1 MYLKELRIWN
11 FRKYGS
17 INSADNTLPGTI
29 VHFHPTFNLL
39 IGENDSGKTAIID
52 AIKLTLGTTSD
63 DNLRITDEDF
73 YVSKEGESTTEL
85 KIECFLSG
93 LTKEEAGMFFEWLTF
108 DHEGKYELQVRLI
121 AKKKAAEAGIPE
133 RIDKYIK
140 AGPEV
145 SSTRLEGLARE
156 ILRTTYL
163 KPLRNAEIELQ
174 PGIRSRLAQIL
185 RSHPA
190 FVVKDR
196 SVKHELEETFE
207 EANKQVE
214 AFFDKPYG
222 SDENKTIQVQL
233 IRYLEEF
240 FNKPV
245 GEEAKPKSLFKI
257 TSVKLNEIL
266 RRLSLLLEEV
276 PSGLGS
282 LNLLFIAAELLLHD
296 DDLALGPNL
305 TLIEE
310 IEAHLHP
317 QAQLRLIKYLQEK
330 VTGEPGSLGSQFILS
345 THSTTLAAST
355 QLKHIILLHDG
366 VAYPMGAEHT
376 DLAPDDYEFL
386 ERFLDATK
394 SNLFFAKGVVFVEG
408 DAENLLLPTIANLM
422 DRPLHKYG
430 VSIVNIGNTAFK
442 RYVKIYS
449 RSAAWLEFYPDNK
462 MKLPVSVVT
471 DLDVRPIE
479 YYLDKKKKSD
489 ELPTLKDIYIINDEN
504 IGQVAD
510 QLEIESE
517 QINHLLNQAFG
528 TKSSFKEELQS
539 YAKVSGAAFTKIIEL
554 TTKSLSAET
563 IDSLRT
569 HKAQK
574 LNETYGNTQGNIKFY
589 FAQKWTL
596 EYEIAL
602 SSLGMMLA
610 EAIHTIQ
617 HKDMDAAERQKKFAA
632 QKEFLESLPVEERAY
647 QIYRPLLKK
656 NVSKA
661 TAAQYLAV
669 ILQKDSAEVKQILLA
684 DENLSY
690 LRDAIY
696 NVTGGAPRNAT

>member
-1 MYLKELRIWN
+1 MYLKKLSIWN
-11 FRKYGS
+11 FRKYGVS
-17 INSADNTLPGTI
+17 GAGNNLPGII

-63 DNLRITDEDF
+63 DSLRIVDEDF
-73 YVSKEGESTTEL
+73 FVSKNEESATEI
-85 KIECFLSG
+85 KIECILSG
-93 LTKEEAGMFFEWLTF
+93 LSNEEAGTFFEWLTF
-108 DHEGKYELQVRLI
+108 DVEGNYELQVRLT
-121 AKKKAAEAGIPE
+121 AKKQKAEAGVAE

-140 AGPEV
+140 AGPEI
-145 SSTRLEGLARE
+145 SSARLEGLARE

-163 KPLRNAEIELQ
+163 KPLRNAELELQ

-190 FVVKDR
+190 FFKDH
-196 SVKHELEETFE
+196 STKHELELTFE

-214 AFFDKPYG
+214 SFFIKPYSAD
-222 SDENKTIQVQL
+222 SDKTIQKQL
-233 IRYLEEF
+233 KQYLTEF
-240 FNKPV
+240 FNTPI
-245 GEEAKPKSLFKI
+245 GDEPEPGSMFKI

-296 DDLALGPNL
+296 SELALGPNL

-330 VTGEPGSLGSQFILS
+330 VDNDSENAGSQFILS

-355 QLKHIILLHDG
+355 QLKHVILLHGG
-366 VAYPMGAEHT
+366 VAFPMGPEYT
-376 DLAPDDYEFL
+376 GLDTYDYEFL

-394 SNLFFAKGVVFVEG
+394 SNLFFAKGVIFVEG
-408 DAENLLLPTIANLM
+408 DAENLLLPTIADILE
-422 DRPLHKYG
+422 RPLHKYG

-442 RYVKIYS
+442 RYVNIYS
-449 RSAAWLEFYPDNK
+449 RSEAWLSSYPDK
-462 MKLPVSVVT
+462 KLEMPVSVVT
-471 DLDVRPIE
+471 DLDVRPLA
-479 YYLDKKKKSD
+479 YYEDKKSKSD
-489 ELPTLKDIYIINDEN
+489 ESVVTREIYVINQEN
-504 IGQVAD
+504 ID
-510 QLEIESE
+510 QIAYEIGIETE
-517 QINHLLNQAFG
+517 QIQHLVDQAFG
-528 TKSSFKEELQS
+528 TQSSLKEEIQS
-539 YAKVSGAAFTKIIEL
+539 YAKINRATFIKIIEL
-554 TTKSLSAET
+554 MKTPLSVGT
-563 IDSLRT
+563 IKALRAN
-569 HKAQK
+569 KAQN
-574 LNETYGNTQGNIKFY
+574 LIDTYGSLQGNLGLY
-589 FAQKWTL
+589 LAENWTL

-602 SSLGMMLA
+602 SGLGMMLA
-610 EAIHTIQ
+610 EAIYNIQ
-617 HKDMDAAERQKKFAA
+617 HKNLSVDERKSKFEVYK
-632 QKEFLESLPVEERAY
+632 QSLEELPIEDRAY

-669 ILQKDSAEVKQILLA
+669 VLKENSVEAKKSLLT
-684 DENLSY
+684 DGTLKY
-690 LRDAIY
+690 LREAIY
-696 NVTGGAPRNAT
+696 NVTGGVPRHADQ